1 MSATLYA
8 VNQYPIQILLSW
20 VQAGEIAIPEIQ
32 RPFVWDSKQV
42 RELIDSLYKGYPVGY
57 LIAWKNHDVRLKN
70 GESSAGKKI
79 LIDGQQRITALM
91 ASVLGM
97 KVINQHYQK
106 TKIQISFHPIE
117 ERFEVYNPAI
127 EKDNS
132 WFKDIS
138 VLIDNKTNLFNVVN
152 EYIEKN
158 EGYEQSE
165 IFEKLQKLRN
175 IINNQIG
182 LIELD
187 SALEIDEV
195 TEIFIRINSKGQRLS
210 QADFVMSKIA
220 ANDQYDGHTLRKLID
235 YFCHLSIQPED
246 YESISSLD
254 ADFKNVEAIR
264 KLSWLKDERED
275 LYDPEYTD
283 VLRVAFISQ
292 FGRGRLRDLV
302 ALLSGRNFEARSYEE
317 EIVEQSFQTLWKGV
331 QEVTNET
338 NFKRFL
344 MILRSLGLAN
354 KDLVGSVNILNYAY
368 IVYLLMR
375 EEKKSPEVIEQ
386 YVKKAYVF
394 NVLTERFAGNPEGTF
409 DFDIKRIKEDGFV
422 SYFDSLEQSRL
433 GDTFWDIA
441 LPQKFNTPVASSPFY
456 RLYLAAQCALS
467 DKGFLSK
474 GISVRDMV
482 IHRGDVHHIYPKN
495 YLKEQG
501 YLQNKYNQ
509 IANYAL
515 TQQEINIKISD
526 KSPEQYLQEVLN
538 QCETKELVYGGI
550 DSVEGLK
557 ENFEMNCIPEYMLR
571 GEVPDFETFLKDRQ
585 VLMAKKIKRY
595 YESL

>member
-152 EYIEKN
+152 EYIQKN

-235 YFCHLSIQPED
+235 YFCHLSTQPED

-275 LYDPEYTD
+275 LYYPEYTD

-302 ALLSGRNFEARSYEE
+302 ALLSGRNFETRSYEE

-375 EEKKSPEVIEQ
+375 EEKESAEVIEQ

-456 RLYLAAQCALS
+456 RLYLATQCAFN

-495 YLKEQG
+495 YLKQEG
-501 YLQNKYNQ
+501 YPQNKYNQ

-526 KSPEQYLQEVLN
+526 RSPKEYLQEVLK

-557 ENFEMNCIPEYMLR
+557 ENFEMNCIPEYMLH

-585 VLMAKKIKRY
+585 ALMAKKIKRY

>member
-152 EYIEKN
+152 EYIQKN

-235 YFCHLSIQPED
+235 YFCHLSTQPED

-275 LYDPEYTD
+275 LYYPEYTD

-302 ALLSGRNFEARSYEE
+302 ALLSGRNFETRSYEE

-375 EEKKSPEVIEQ
+375 EEKESAEVIEQ

-456 RLYLAAQCALS
+456 RLYLATQCAFN

-495 YLKEQG
+495 YLKQEG
-501 YLQNKYNQ
+501 YPQNKYNQ

-526 KSPEQYLQEVLN
+526 RSPKEYLQEVLK

-557 ENFEMNCIPEYMLR
+557 ENFEMNCIPEYMLH
-571 GEVPDFETFLKDRQ
+571 GEVPDFETFLKGRQ
-585 VLMAKKIKRY
+585 ALMAKKIKRY